1 MRLKLVFILIL
12 FTSTFYLTFAEEE
25 TLTITTYYPSP
36 QGSYNELSANTINV
50 GVGNQAGLVTFA
62 GGGSDP
68 VDAPNGSMYYNSSRG
83 RFRFKDANGAPMNIT
98 TYNFA
103 IQIKE
108 KDGTVV
114 AYAITGPGTPSNSI
128 ISLTRDSLDPYSI
141 SWRFGV
147 TLDLD
152 AKVYNYAIK
161 MIDPDEQP
169 TTIIQGDF
177 IVEPE
182 LVNIP

>member
-1 MRLKLVFILIL
+1 MGCNIYTRNIYGRKGDARL
-12 FTSTFYLTFAEEE
+12 
-25 TLTITTYYPSP
+25 P
-36 QGSYNELSANTINV
+36 IN
-50 GVGNQAGLVTFA
+50 L
-62 GGGSDP
+62 
-68 VDAPNGSMYYNSSRG
+68 
-83 RFRFKDANGAPMNIT
+83 RFKDVNGNLMNIS

-114 AYAITGPGTPSNSI
+114 ASATTNSPSGTIITLERVAGDTS
-128 ISLTRDSLDPYSI
+128 TI
-141 SWRFGV
+141 SWKFG
-147 TLDLD
+147 TSLNLD
-152 AKVYNYAIK
+152 ARVYTYAIK

-182 LVNIP
+182 LVTIP

>member
-1 MRLKLVFILIL
+1 MGCNIYTRNIYGRKGDARL
-12 FTSTFYLTFAEEE
+12 
-25 TLTITTYYPSP
+25 P
-36 QGSYNELSANTINV
+36 IN
-50 GVGNQAGLVTFA
+50 L
-62 GGGSDP
+62 
-68 VDAPNGSMYYNSSRG
+68 
-83 RFRFKDANGAPMNIT
+83 RFKDADGEPMNIT
-98 TYNFA
+98 QYNFA
-103 IQIKE
+103 IQVKE

-128 ISLTRDSLDPYSI
+128 ITLTRTGGDPFSI
-141 SWRFGV
+141 SWGFGSA
-147 TLDLD
+147 LDLD

-161 MIDPDEQP
+161 MIDPDGEP

>member
-1 MRLKLVFILIL
+1 MGCNIYTRNIYGRKGDARL
-12 FTSTFYLTFAEEE
+12 
-25 TLTITTYYPSP
+25 P
-36 QGSYNELSANTINV
+36 IN
-50 GVGNQAGLVTFA
+50 L
-62 GGGSDP
+62 
-68 VDAPNGSMYYNSSRG
+68 
-83 RFRFKDANGAPMNIT
+83 RFKDAGGEPMNIVS
-98 TYNFA
+98 YNFA

-114 AYAITGPGTPSNSI
+114 ASATTSPLSGNIITLERVSGDTS
-128 ISLTRDSLDPYSI
+128 TI
-141 SWRFGV
+141 SWKFG
-147 TLDLD
+147 TSLNLD

>member
-1 MRLKLVFILIL
+1 MGCNIYTRNIYGRKGDARL
-12 FTSTFYLTFAEEE
+12 
-25 TLTITTYYPSP
+25 P
-36 QGSYNELSANTINV
+36 IN
-50 GVGNQAGLVTFA
+50 L
-62 GGGSDP
+62 
-68 VDAPNGSMYYNSSRG
+68 
-83 RFRFKDANGAPMNIT
+83 RFKDANEAPMNIT

-128 ISLTRDSLDPYSI
+128 ISLIRDPLDPYSI

-147 TLDLD
+147 ALDLD

-161 MIDPDEQP
+161 MIDPDGQP

>member
-1 MRLKLVFILIL
+1 MGCNIYTRNIYGRKGDARL
-12 FTSTFYLTFAEEE
+12 
-25 TLTITTYYPSP
+25 P
-36 QGSYNELSANTINV
+36 IN
-50 GVGNQAGLVTFA
+50 L
-62 GGGSDP
+62 
-68 VDAPNGSMYYNSSRG
+68 
-83 RFRFKDANGAPMNIT
+83 RFKDAGGVPMNIT
-98 TYNFA
+98 QYNFA
-103 IQIKE
+103 IQVKE

-128 ISLTRDSLDPYSI
+128 ISLTRNGSDPFSI
-141 SWRFGV
+141 SWEFGSA
-147 TLDLD
+147 LNLD